1 MIIMP
6 DMMISQVHL
15 ICYNEVRK
23 ITIEGMA
30 MLKDIDTNRDYL
42 TTPQAAERSGL
53 SKVYLA
59 QLLRKGTL
67 EGFQVGRDWCVY
79 TDSLEKFLATPRKS
93 GPKGPMKKSAQKQQD
108 ETLANENNV

>member
-1 MIIMP
+1 
-6 DMMISQVHL
+6 
-15 ICYNEVRK
+15 
-23 ITIEGMA
+23 MA
-30 MLKDIDTNRDYL
+30 MLKDIDTNREYL
-42 TTPQAAERSGL
+42 TTPQAAKRSGL

-93 GPKGPMKKSAQKQQD
+93 GPKGPIKKSAQKHQD
-108 ETLANENNV
+108 EMLANGNNV